1 MSDEYDAF
9 GRKKDDAGLGD
20 LGWGTS
26 GDPNAR
32 TATPE
37 AEASPNVIA
46 TSQTPAQ
53 TAAQTSTGLGR
64 PRRNPLIFVVQVAI
78 IFGIG
83 LAIFFAVDSGND
95 AVDTARNTIDDF
107 TKGGSGGGS
116 GGGGGGANP
125 DDAKV
130 PEQVKSRDLF
140 STAGFRSALK
150 VLQKEQPGRI
160 TNFSMRRDRIN
171 VQVVRGGKTH
181 VIDFQADAE
190 APEDL
195 SVSETTSTIDTFSY
209 EELNPTAPERLMKAA
224 NARLG
229 QSKADVDY
237 FVAQKWT
244 GSMQWGI
251 YYQGG
256 KPIAQGDS
264 RGRYTR
270 RIS

>member
-9 GRKKDDAGLGD
+9 GRKKDEAGLGD
-20 LGWGTS
+20 LGWGSS

-32 TATPE
+32 TPTP
-37 AEASPNVIA
+37 APEASPNV
-46 TSQTPAQ
+46 TSTTPQ
-53 TAAQTSTGLGR
+53 SQFRTTPVTTGLGR

-78 IFGIG
+78 IFGVG

-95 AVDTARNTIDDF
+95 AVNSARKTIDDF
-107 TKGGSGGGS
+107 TKGGGGS
-116 GGGGGGANP
+116 GGGAANP
-125 DDAKV
+125 EDAKV

-140 STAGFRSALK
+140 TSAGFRSALK
-150 VLQKEQPGRI
+150 VLEQEQPGRI

-171 VQVVRGGKTH
+171 LQVVRGGKTH
-181 VIDFQADAE
+181 VVDFQADAE

-195 SVSETTSTIDTFSY
+195 SVSETTSSTDTFGY
-209 EELNPTAPERLMKAA
+209 EEINPSAPERLMKAA

-244 GSMQWGI
+244 GTMQWGI
-251 YYQGG
+251 YYKGG

>member
-9 GRKKDDAGLGD
+9 GRKRDEAGLGD
-20 LGWGTS
+20 LGWGAT

-32 TATPE
+32 TAAPVP
-37 AEASPNVIA
+37 EASPNA
-46 TSQTPAQ
+46 TAVPQTSANR
-53 TAAQTSTGLGR
+53 STGLGR
-64 PRRNPLIFVVQVAI
+64 PRRNPLIFVVQVAV

-95 AVDTARNTIDDF
+95 GVNSARRTIDDF
-107 TKGGSGGGS
+107 TRGGS
-116 GGGGGGANP
+116 GGGGGGGGGGGNP
-125 DDAKV
+125 DDEKV
-130 PEQVKSRDLF
+130 PEQVRSRDLF
-140 STAGFRSALK
+140 TTAGFRSALK

-160 TNFSMRRDRIN
+160 TNFSMRRDRID

-181 VIDFQADAE
+181 VVDFQADAE
-190 APEDL
+190 VPEDI
-195 SVSETTSTIDTFSY
+195 SVSDATSSTDTFAY
-209 EELNPTAPERLMKAA
+209 EELNTTAPERLMKAA

-244 GSMQWGI
+244 GTMQWGI
-251 YYQGG
+251 YYKGG